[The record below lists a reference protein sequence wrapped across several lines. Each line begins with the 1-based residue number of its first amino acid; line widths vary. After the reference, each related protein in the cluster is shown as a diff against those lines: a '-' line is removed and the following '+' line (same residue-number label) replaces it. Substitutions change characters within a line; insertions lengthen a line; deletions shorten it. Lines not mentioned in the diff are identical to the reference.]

1 MSAPKDWW
9 VLRRGMP
16 VLRGEKKDLGPFTHR
31 AARHTAFRAYLSGW
45 TVELERRDAKGVSLK
60 AMVPMFPGVVRG
72 SRPDLAL
79 VVAAKKDAD
88 VPVEAPVEA

>member
-31 AARHTAFRAYLSGW
+31 EARSRAFQAHVQGW
-45 TVELERRDAKGVSLK
+45 TVELERRDAKGASVRVV
-60 AMVPMFPGVVRG
+60 VPVFPGVTKG
-72 SRPDLAL
+72 SRPSLPTVA
-79 VVAAKKDAD
+79 VAAPPE
-88 VPVEAPVEA
+88 VPVGA